1 MSKSPGLYIDI
12 GKMASYLLYQGY
24 GQQPP
29 NHFRNEC
36 LSSSFDIYCR
46 CDDVVPGLSPA
57 FRSMDH
63 DSVSVELRYMRDYAG
78 ITAGIGLKAHRLSA
92 HGLSAHGLS
101 AHGSFAHGLFAHG
114 LPAHEFSAYGSSA
127 HGLSAHGLPANEFS
141 AHGSSAHGLSAH
153 GSEKLEILR
162 ASCYLEL
169 ISLTRTAIA
178 AELKHSFS
186 KNGSISDAI
195 PTTLIVGIQHE
206 LFPSTLV
213 KARINTDGKE
223 LLLSRN
229 LSGKECR

>member
-1 MSKSPGLYIDI
+1 
-12 GKMASYLLYQGY
+12 
-24 GQQPP
+24 
-29 NHFRNEC
+29 
-36 LSSSFDIYCR
+36 
-46 CDDVVPGLSPA
+46 
-57 FRSMDH
+57 MDH

-141 AHGSSAHGLSAH
+141 AHGSS
-153 GSEKLEILR
+153 EKLEILR